1 MKTGPGIAVV
11 VQGFYQYNLAAKV
24 SGRAFGDELGQGSGA
39 VVLWAVGR
47 LGQGTGILAH
57 GVARDPELAGYLP
70 QGEAL
75 EPGVLHRFPD
85 RQRPRGQ
92 LAVRRKG
99 SFSTAT
105 GRMDSI
111 IVGDLVV
118 DQRGLQVGQLSQLVL
133 AETMVTRAFHD
144 SVEFRSGSHGPVRG
158 SQDTGSRRRLP
169 TGDDFVLIAYLEAT
183 FGVFQDFDMHP
194 GIAGTLGAGKQLQ
207 GAPLLLDRV
216 VTGHLSGVFEAEY
229 FGQDPRGIPGAV
241 GRLRQ
246 FGCDRELAV
255 VARQEVPEEGVGL
268 VYGSGASQA

>member
-1 MKTGPGIAVV
+1 M
-11 VQGFYQYNLAAKV
+11 
-24 SGRAFGDELGQGSGA
+24 
-39 VVLWAVGR
+39 WAVGR

-85 RQRPRGQ
+85 CQLPRGQ

-111 IVGDLVV
+111 IVV
-118 DQRGLQVGQLSQLVL
+118 DQRGLQVGQLSQLGL

-144 SVEFRSGSHGPVRG
+144 SVECRSGSHGPVRG

-169 TGDDFVLIAYLEAT
+169 TGDDFALIAYLEAT
-183 FGVFQDFDMHP
+183 VGVFQDFDMHP
-194 GIAGTLGAGKQLQ
+194 GIAGTLGAGEQLQ

-216 VTGHLSGVFEAEY
+216 VTGDLAGVFEAEY

-246 FGCDRELAV
+246 FGWDRELAV
-255 VARQEVPEEGVGL
+255 VARQEVSEDGVGL